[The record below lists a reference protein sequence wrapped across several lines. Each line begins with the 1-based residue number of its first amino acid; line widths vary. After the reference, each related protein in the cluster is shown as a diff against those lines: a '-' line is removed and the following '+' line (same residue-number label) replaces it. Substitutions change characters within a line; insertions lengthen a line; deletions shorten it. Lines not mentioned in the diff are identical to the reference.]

1 MVFYPRLTL
10 SPSLTLTQPPRMKRL
25 PPVAAV
31 VTAGYAITAYREAQ
45 AAHHHE
51 QAELERRRR
60 NAAMA
65 DAYGERD
72 SLEELERAVRVY
84 ELAQQQQQ
92 QGR

>member
-1 MVFYPRLTL
+1 MVLYPPLPHLL
-10 SPSLTLTQPPRMKRL
+10 SSSTLTHKFRI

-31 VTAGYAITAYREAQ
+31 VTAGYALTAYRETR
-45 AAHHHE
+45 AAHQHE
-51 QAELERRRR
+51 QADLERRRR

-84 ELAQQQQQ
+84 ELAQQQG
-92 QGR
+92 GR